1 MKCIVHIDISSFPE
15 PVYTLDFCVSSL
27 TAGACSHQLSLVYR
41 KKSMTFLWF
50 FLQNHGCFF
59 QDTKENNIFLRTS
72 LPPQSEKKKKG
83 GRWCVTHPPHRPRPP
98 LLPLMFES
106 PYISVA
112 WGKREH
118 YTNDIEKGLEEGW
131 GCALTQ
137 FCWALCRPQPC
148 RPIKVADAVQGPLT
162 AADMPL
168 AKHGESLAGR
178 EALSTPPPARLG
190 PLSLRLGLS

>member
-1 MKCIVHIDISSFPE
+1 MNLSS
-15 PVYTLDFCVSSL
+15 
-27 TAGACSHQLSLVYR
+27 AA
-41 KKSMTFLWF
+41 KW
-50 FLQNHGCFF
+50 
-59 QDTKENNIFLRTS
+59 
-72 LPPQSEKKKKG
+72 KKKKG

-98 LLPLMFES
+98 LLPPSLLPLMLES
-106 PYISVA
+106 PHISVA
-112 WGKREH
+112 RGKREH

-168 AKHGESLAGR
+168 ANHGESLAGR
-178 EALSTPPPARLG
+178 EALPPPQAWPTVAQAWLILTHECRG
-190 PLSLRLGLS
+190 GLEEASQKTKRRKRKGDQGWEGREQ